1 MLSMNEIGF
10 SYKDRD
16 VLRDITLDVGRGSI
30 IALLGCNGVGK
41 STLMKCICGILT
53 PQSGTITID
62 EQDIRGMSGREIAKK
77 VGYVPQNA
85 AMPHMSVYDSVLLGR
100 RPYMEFGPGQY
111 DLDIVS
117 DMLEQ
122 IGLGEISLKFTDE
135 ISGGQ
140 FQKVQIARA
149 LVQQPDYLILDEPTS
164 ALDIA
169 NAHRTLGMIHEMVS
183 ERDMTTIMSMH
194 DINLAVHYSD
204 LFIFMADGRVEAFG
218 GLDIITPEL
227 IERTY
232 GIECRIT
239 MVDGMPM
246 IVPRSTI
253 GRRYHDTFIGFVDQ

>member
-1 MLSMNEIGF
+1 MLSMNDIGF
-10 SYKDRD
+10 SYRDRD
-16 VLRDITLDVGRGSI
+16 VLRDITLDLEKGCT

-41 STLMKCICGILT
+41 STLMKCICGILR
-53 PQSGTITID
+53 PQNGTVSID
-62 EQDIRGMSGREIAKK
+62 GQDIRDMPGREIAKK

-100 RPYMEFGPGQY
+100 RPYMEFGPSQY

-117 DMLEQ
+117 DTLVQ
-122 IGLGEISLKFTDE
+122 IGLGDISLKFTDE

-183 ERDMTTIMSMH
+183 EKDMTTVMSMH

-204 LFIFMADGRVEAFG
+204 LFIFMAGGRVEAFG
-218 GLDIITPEL
+218 GSDVITPEL

-232 GIECRIT
+232 GIECRIIE
-239 MVDGMPM
+239 VEGMPM

-253 GRRYHDTFIGFVDQ
+253 GR